1 YQFEGLPL
9 VLLAAMSAS
18 IPVISVKETGVIS
31 EIILENETGILIE
44 KKDPVKL
51 AEAIIYL
58 IENPEIRNTMGKRGK
73 ERFDKNFTHK
83 INIENM
89 IRVFNKVLN

>member
-1 YQFEGLPL
+1 
-9 VLLAAMSAS
+9 
-18 IPVISVKETGVIS
+18 
-31 EIILENETGILIE
+31 LIE